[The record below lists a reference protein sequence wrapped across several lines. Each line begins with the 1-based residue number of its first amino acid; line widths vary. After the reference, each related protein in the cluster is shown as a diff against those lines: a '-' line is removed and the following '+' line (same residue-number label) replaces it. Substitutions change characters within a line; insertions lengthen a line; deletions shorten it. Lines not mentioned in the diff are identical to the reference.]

1 MIPKKNAAV
10 PTIAITFNPDIISV
24 FTDEILLIDSCAEDR
39 AKIIDTIENGKER
52 TTTREF
58 KELKIPKSSTLR
70 FLATAT

>member
-10 PTIAITFNPDIISV
+10 PAIAITFNPDIMSV
-24 FTDEILLIDSCAEDR
+24 LTDEILLIDSCAEDR
-39 AKIIDTIENGKER
+39 EKIIATIENGEER
-52 TTTREF
+52 IMTREF

>member
-10 PTIAITFNPDIISV
+10 PTIAIAFNPDIISV

-39 AKIIDTIENGKER
+39 EKIIATIVNGAER
-52 TTTREF
+52 ITTSAF
-58 KELKIPKSSTLR
+58 KELKMPKSSTLR

>member
-1 MIPKKNAAV
+1 MIPKKNATV

-39 AKIIDTIENGKER
+39 EKIIDTIENGEER
-52 TTTREF
+52 IITSEF